1 MEYIDKNNKKRW
13 SEYEL
18 NLLKQY
24 PKLTKREICDQLD
37 RSLESVRKKIHRLNV
52 VGDNIN
58 YQRKYEL
65 NLDFFDVWS
74 SDLSY
79 ILGYMMADACITKQ
93 GFQFSVNINDLQVM
107 NFIKKCMSPNSK
119 IYYEKTRPVIQ
130 LHINSTLLLDKLK
143 KYNLI
148 PRKTFKESLPYI
160 PDEYK
165 CDYLRGLFDG
175 DGCFVRSKPSS
186 KKYARFYICSA
197 SVSFLE
203 QVKCILSFNYGKI
216 CKAKTCYRFEIWRKK
231 ELGHILSF
239 MYYKDCFC
247 LDRKRNKVVD
257 AIERGLVHGV
267 DLL

>member
-1 MEYIDKNNKKRW
+1 MGYIDKNHKKPW

-18 NLLKQY
+18 SLLKQY

-52 VGDNIN
+52 AGDNIN
-58 YQRKYEL
+58 YQRKYDL
-65 NLDFFDVWS
+65 NMGFFDVWS

-93 GFQFSVNINDLQVM
+93 GFQFSVNINDLPVM
-107 NFIKKCMSPNSK
+107 NFIKKCVSPNSK

-130 LHINSTLLLDKLK
+130 LHINSALLPEKLK

-148 PRKTFKESLPYI
+148 PRKTFNEILPFI

-165 CDYLRGLFDG
+165 RDYLRGLFDG
-175 DGCFVRSKPSS
+175 DGCFCRSKPDS
-186 KKYARFYICSA
+186 KAYSKLYICSA
-197 SVSFLE
+197 SLSFLK
-203 QVKCILSFNYGKI
+203 QVQSKLTFNYGKI
-216 CKAKTCYRFEIWRKK
+216 YKTQTCYTLGIWRKK
-231 ELGHILSF
+231 ELGKILSF

-247 LDRKRNKVVD
+247 LYRKRDKVVD
-257 AIERGLVHGV
+257 AIERGIVHGV